1 MQSAALHTMSVLLV
15 LSPVALIF
23 MLLQLA
29 SWRQRTR
36 LAEIAQQIAVTDAV
50 HAALG
55 AIVSPVVRRTL
66 GRGWRLTIAVPL
78 DRPATVSQIIA
89 AASSAFDDSDRA
101 KPGRLQI
108 VLTQQERSVSRRNN
122 VLVAA
127 SAASG
132 ESVSWI

>member
-1 MQSAALHTMSVLLV
+1 MQSVALHTLSVLLV
-15 LSPVALIF
+15 VSPIALILV
-23 MLLQLA
+23 LLQLA

-36 LAEIAQQIAVTDAV
+36 LVEIAQQIAVTDAV

-78 DRPATVSQIIA
+78 DRPDTVSQIIA
-89 AASSAFDDSDRA
+89 AVSSAFDDADRA

-108 VLTQQERSVSRRNN
+108 LLTQQERPVPRRNN

-127 SAASG
+127 SAARG

>member
-1 MQSAALHTMSVLLV
+1 MQSVALHTLSVLLV
-15 LSPVALIF
+15 LSPIALIVG
-23 MLLQLA
+23 LLQLA
-29 SWRQRTR
+29 SWRRRTR

-66 GRGWRLTIAVPL
+66 GRGWRVAIAVPL
-78 DRPATVSQIIA
+78 DRPDTVSQVIET
-89 AASSAFDDSDRA
+89 ASSAFDDEDRTR
-101 KPGRLQI
+101 PGRLQI
-108 VLTQQERSVSRRNN
+108 VLTQQERPVRRSN

-127 SAASG
+127 GAARG

>member
-1 MQSAALHTMSVLLV
+1 MHFVALHTMSVLLV
-15 LSPVALIF
+15 LSPIALIF

-66 GRGWRLTIAVPL
+66 AHGWRLTIAVPL
-78 DRPATVSQIIA
+78 DRPDTVSQIIA
-89 AASSAFDDSDRA
+89 AASRAFDDADRA

-127 SAASG
+127 SAARG